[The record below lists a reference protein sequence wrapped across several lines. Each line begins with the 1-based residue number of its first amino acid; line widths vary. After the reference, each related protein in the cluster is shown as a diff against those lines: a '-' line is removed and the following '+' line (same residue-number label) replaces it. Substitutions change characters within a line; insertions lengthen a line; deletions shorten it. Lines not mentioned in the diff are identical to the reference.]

1 MIKRNFTKTAA
12 FFLFLFSLNLLISC
26 SSDDSSGT
34 ATGTESSIS
43 YKVNGQTFNCNI
55 VGSAVDEFDRLTI
68 SGGFNNDSNNSL
80 SFRGYNDEVGADAIF
95 NAIIIF
101 NGNSYNNFGQSNF
114 LSNVIIN
121 NTEKVQ
127 GTFSGTLVN
136 DNSQTIT
143 ITEGQF
149 EIFKD

>member
-1 MIKRNFTKTAA
+1 MIKLNFTKTAV

-26 SSDDSSGT
+26 SSDDNSGT

-80 SFRGYNDEVGADAIF
+80 SFRGYNDEVGADVIF
-95 NAIIIF
+95 NSTIIF
-101 NGNSYNNFGQSNF
+101 NGDSYFNGFQSNF

-127 GTFSGTLVN
+127 GTFSGTLINNN
-136 DNSQTIT
+136 DQTIT
-143 ITEGQF
+143 VTEGRF